1 MLPDYFKGLLSRS
14 EMDAKISEFEGGW
27 DGGDK
32 KMKEKKINS
41 LRMYNLTIFSLSS
54 RNAMVALGVSRCQGS
69 LNNLYN
75 ISQLFLMKRAA
86 EEKSIYNLTGR
97 N

>member
-1 MLPDYFKGLLSRS
+1 
-14 EMDAKISEFEGGW
+14 
-27 DGGDK
+27 
-32 KMKEKKINS
+32 
-41 LRMYNLTIFSLSS
+41 MYNLTIFSLSF